1 MGQKVSPVGLRI
13 GINKD
18 WESKWYAPNKDF
30 AKYLNT
36 DIKIRE
42 YLEKNLKGSSVASI
56 VIERNNKRTNIIIN
70 TSKPGVVIGR
80 GGEEIEKHKKALAKL
95 TGEDIYISIV
105 EIKQPDLNAA
115 LVAEQIAMQIENRVS
130 FRVAQKKAI
139 RNTMKAG
146 AKGIKTLIS
155 GRLNGA
161 EIARSEG
168 YNEGTVP
175 LHTLRADIDYAHKE
189 ADTIY
194 GKIGVKVW
202 IYKGE
207 ILPAKETREVK
218 KMLIPKR
225 TKYRKPHRISYE
237 GKSKGKNVLSFG
249 EYGLVAKEGAYITAR
264 QIEAARVAMTREM
277 KKSKRGKVFI
287 NIFPHLARTKKPL
300 EVRMGSGKGN
310 VEEWVAV
317 VKEGKIMFEMTDVTE
332 ETAREAFRLA
342 GHKLPIKTKFIKKEE
357 VQTNEN

>member
-18 WESKWYAPNKDF
+18 WESKWYAPSKDF
-30 AKYLNT
+30 SKYLNT
-36 DIKIRE
+36 DIKIRK
-42 YLEKNLKGSSVASI
+42 YLDKNLKGSSVASV
-56 VIERNNKRTNIIIN
+56 VIERNKKRTNIIIN
-70 TSKPGVVIGR
+70 TSKPGIVIGR
-80 GGEEIEKHKKALAKL
+80 GGEEIEKLKKALAKL
-95 TGEDIYISIV
+95 TGEEIYLSIV
-105 EIKQPDLNAA
+105 EIKEPDLNAA
-115 LVAEQIAMQIENRVS
+115 LVAEQIAMQIENRAS

-146 AKGIKTLIS
+146 AKGIKTLVS

-207 ILPAKETREVK
+207 ILPAQGTKGGK
-218 KMLIPKR
+218 K
-225 TKYRKPHRISYE
+225 
-237 GKSKGKNVLSFG
+237 
-249 EYGLVAKEGAYITAR
+249 
-264 QIEAARVAMTREM
+264 
-277 KKSKRGKVFI
+277 
-287 NIFPHLARTKKPL
+287 
-300 EVRMGSGKGN
+300 
-310 VEEWVAV
+310 
-317 VKEGKIMFEMTDVTE
+317 DVT
-332 ETAREAFRLA
+332 
-342 GHKLPIKTKFIKKEE
+342 TK
-357 VQTNEN
+357 EN